1 MRLLQMKRLQNLLLI
16 LLGNTIY
23 CLAVVMFIL
32 PNQLIT
38 GGTTGLGLFFNH
50 SFSIPVEYTVG
61 IFNIIMFLLGALILG
76 IPFALTTLIST
87 FYYPIILGVLQKIPT
102 LQNMTTD
109 PMLSSVMGGIMIGFG
124 IGIVIRAG
132 ASTGGIDIPPLIL
145 NKKFRIP
152 VSVTLYALDFTILIL
167 QMFYTNKEKV
177 LYGIFM
183 VLTYTIVLDRILLMG
198 KSQTQVK
205 IISKEYEKINC
216 AIQTNLDRGTTL
228 LHMESGYLHKDSFA
242 ILTIVSSRELNKL
255 NEIVMGI
262 DKNAFMIINQ
272 VNEVHGHG
280 FTTEKLHL

>member
-1 MRLLQMKRLQNLLLI
+1 MKRLQNLSLI

-32 PNQLIT
+32 PNNLIT

-50 SFSIPVEYTVG
+50 TFHIPIEYFVG
-61 IFNIIMFLLGALILG
+61 AFNIVMFLLGALILG

-87 FYYPIILGVLQKIPT
+87 FYYPIALGVFQEIPA
-102 LQNMTTD
+102 LSNMTTD

-132 ASTGGIDIPPLIL
+132 ASTGGMDIPPLIL

-152 VSVTLYALDFTILIL
+152 VSVTLYILDFTVLLL
-167 QMFYTNKEKV
+167 QMFYTDKERV

-183 VLTYTIVLDRILLMG
+183 ILTYTLVLDRILLIG
-198 KSQTQVK
+198 KSQMQVK
-205 IISKEYEKINC
+205 IISKEFQTINEM
-216 AIQTNLDRGTTL
+216 IQSKLDRGTTL
-228 LHMESGYLHKDSFA
+228 LHMEGGYLHNESLA
-242 ILTIVSSRELNKL
+242 ILTIISNRELNKL
-255 NEIVMGI
+255 NELVMSI
-262 DKNAFMIINQ
+262 DPNAFMVINQ

-280 FTTEKLHL
+280 FTTEKRHL